1 MTNMTNMKTKKNK
14 VSRTKSR
21 NASSNKHKNRRQN
34 RTIVGG
40 NVGNNKKDKIEN
52 KDKNEKDESLII
64 YYSTNIIS
72 NNKDLTGQDAIFNKE
87 PNVAITNSKPNKIYM
102 ITMTDPD
109 APNGEGNSNNFV
121 YTHWVYVIV
130 NKKIDNQIKQEKII
144 FMPYS
149 PPTPPSGTHR
159 YQFNLYDISNKT
171 VDAKTVK
178 LEARDLMVLRLNDDE
193 KLNPDR
199 KKYSDNLESFLKLF
213 KSKFTIQYKVTANK
227 TMSQISASLKSSK
240 SASSTMTSQS
250 GTPGTSGTSGVPGA
264 PGTSTP
270 LTIQNAQQQQLQQ
283 QQEQINQ
290 LQKQQ
295 RGNIGLGTFIAA
307 DIGVHALGNLLF

>member
-1 MTNMTNMKTKKNK
+1 MKNNMTNMTNMKTKKNK

-21 NASSNKHKNRRQN
+21 NASRNKYKNRRQN

-40 NVGNNKKDKIEN
+40 NVVNNKKDKKEN
-52 KDKNEKDESLII
+52 KDKNEKTESLII
-64 YYSTNIIS
+64 YYSNNIIS
-72 NNKDLTGQDAIFNKE
+72 NNIDLTGQDAIFNKE
-87 PNVAITNSKPNKIYM
+87 PHIVITNSKPNKIYI

-144 FMPYS
+144 FMPYT

-171 VDAKTVK
+171 VDTKSVK

-213 KSKFTIQYKVTANK
+213 KSKFSIQYKVTANK
-227 TMSQISASLKSSK
+227 TMSQISASLKSSR

-250 GTPGTSGTSGVPGA
+250 GTSGI
-264 PGTSTP
+264 STP

>member
-1 MTNMTNMKTKKNK
+1 MKKNMKTKKNK
-14 VSRTKSR
+14 LSRTASR
-21 NASSNKHKNRRQN
+21 NKRKNKQN
-34 RTIVGG
+34 SRVIVGG
-40 NVGNNKKDKIEN
+40 NVVNNNKDKKAN

-121 YTHWVYVIV
+121 HTHWVYVIV
-130 NKKIDNQIKQEKII
+130 NKKIDNKIKQEKII

-149 PPTPPSGTHR
+149 QPTPPSGTHR

-199 KKYSDNLESFLKLF
+199 KKYSDNLESFLKIF
-213 KSKFTIQYKVTANK
+213 KSKFAIQYKVTANK
-227 TMSQISASLKSSK
+227 TMSQISASLKSSR
-240 SASSTMTSQS
+240 SGSSTGS
-250 GTPGTSGTSGVPGA
+250 SGTSGSSE
-264 PGTSTP
+264 TSTP
-270 LTIQNAQQQQLQQ
+270 LTIQNEQQQQLQQ

>member
-1 MTNMTNMKTKKNK
+1 MKNNMTNMKTKKNK

-21 NASSNKHKNRRQN
+21 NASRNKHKNRRQN

-40 NVGNNKKDKIEN
+40 NVGNNKKN
-52 KDKNEKDESLII
+52 KNEKDESLII
-64 YYSTNIIS
+64 YYYNNIIS

-87 PNVAITNSKPNKIYM
+87 PHVVITNAKPNKIYI

-130 NKKIDNQIKQEKII
+130 NKKIDNKIKQEKII
-144 FMPYS
+144 FMPYT

-199 KKYSDNLESFLKLF
+199 KKYSDNLESFLKIF

-227 TMSQISASLKSSK
+227 TMSQISASLKSSRYG
-240 SASSTMTSQS
+240 SSTMASQS
-250 GTPGTSGTSGVPGA
+250 GPS
-264 PGTSTP
+264 GTSTP